1 MMVLSAKPG
10 PSAEDAE
17 LQSSARCLLRF
28 LVFFTGNSNRKNSK
42 LELNG
47 SISMCCA
54 KPVVVISYFDWVIR
68 KLYRV
73 KEQILAYCNS
83 QR

>member
-28 LVFFTGNSNRKNSK
+28 FGIFYGEFKQK
-42 LELNG
+42 
-47 SISMCCA
+47 
-54 KPVVVISYFDWVIR
+54 K
-68 KLYRV
+68 
-73 KEQILAYCNS
+73 Q
-83 QR
+83 